1 MNKKTG
7 SQKKP
12 VSLLGT
18 SKTTDLVIQKTTN
31 KPVQRI
37 ALTRHV
43 FHSLT
48 IANGGACPLVLI
60 QLALHCS
67 KKKPKKKPLSNKK
80 REPSRYELRSHLDM
94 DSKEVFLS
102 QKNQLFSFNVLST
115 KTTKSSLSNKP

>member
-48 IANGGACPLVLI
+48 IANGGACPLVLT

-67 KKKPKKKPLSNKK
+67 KK
-80 REPSRYELRSHLDM
+80 E
-94 DSKEVFLS
+94 
-102 QKNQLFSFNVLST
+102 T
-115 KTTKSSLSNKP
+115 